1 MKYRFACRILML
13 LALAGPALAQQ
24 APPPPEFGEVIEVN
38 VVNVEVYVTD
48 KAGNPVKGLKKG
60 DFELFEDGRRVEI
73 TNFDAIDAIQV
84 EPAQMAAAP
93 AVPPP
98 QAPAAPQTPRIT
110 PEERLNLIV
119 YIDNF
124 NIRPT
129 HRAKVLQ
136 SLGHFLQ
143 KQLAPGDRVMLVTN
157 DLGRPRVRVP
167 FTNNPVTLTA
177 GLEEIGRLSAN
188 GGELDRSRRTT
199 FESIMN
205 LHRMAYETP
214 IPDFVPCDRELARIA
229 HGFAASVRS
238 EVLRTLG
245 AMKVMVNS
253 LAGIPGR
260 KALLHVSDGI
270 PLTPGEEMFQL
281 LVELCGG
288 AGMTSGFGDS
298 GSMDALPVFDARELG
313 PQAYQAASEGPLD
326 AQSYSTANEL
336 TALTAHANA
345 HQVTLYTLQ
354 ASGLMASGDADSPL
368 GDARYLQYPT
378 IRSAIQENLKGS
390 LFTLANETGGR
401 PIIDTNDFAQALTRM
416 REDFSSYYSLGY
428 SSPRQ
433 GDGRQHRIE
442 VKVRKPGLKVRH
454 RTGYRDKSSLERTAD
469 RTLAAVLH
477 GVEDNPLDITV
488 QVGEQTPAEKGQFS
502 VPLQLKI
509 PLFKLAVLNREETFE
524 GSLRLFVVTK
534 DENDGLSPL
543 RQVQVPLRIPRGQVL
558 TAMGQYYI
566 YTLTLTMPP
575 GQQQIAVAVRD
586 ELSASTSYLSR
597 SVQVGPGADGT
608 AQAARSGD

>member
-1 MKYRFACRILML
+1 MTSRFACRILIA
-13 LALAGPALAQQ
+13 LALAGPPLAAQQ
-24 APPPPEFGEVIEVN
+24 NPPPPEFGEVIEVN
-38 VVNVEVYVTD
+38 VINVEVYVTD

-60 DFELFEDGRRVEI
+60 DFELLEDGRKVEI
-73 TNFDAIDAIQV
+73 TNFDAVDR
-84 EPAQMAAAP
+84 EPAPIAASPVAP
-93 AVPPP
+93 QP
-98 QAPAAPQTPRIT
+98 QAPVAPATPQTPQIA
-110 PEERLNLIV
+110 PEEHLNLVV
-119 YIDNF
+119 YVDNF

-129 HRAKVLQ
+129 NRAKVLQ
-136 SLGHFLQ
+136 SLRNFLQ
-143 KQLAPGDRVMLVTN
+143 EQLAPGDRVMLVTN
-157 DLGRPRVRVP
+157 DLGRPRVRVS
-167 FTNNPVTLTA
+167 FTNDPAALGA
-177 GLEEIGRLSAN
+177 GLDEIGTLAAN

-199 FESIMN
+199 FETIMN
-205 LHRMAYETP
+205 LHRMAYESP
-214 IPDFVPCDRELARIA
+214 IDLVPCDRELARLA
-229 HGFAASVRS
+229 HGFAASARS

-245 AMKVMVNS
+245 AIKLMVNS

-281 LVELCGG
+281 LIELCGG
-288 AGMTSGFGDS
+288 GGATSGFGDS
-298 GSMDALPVFDARELG
+298 GSIGALPTFDARELG
-313 PQAYQAASEGPLD
+313 PQAYQAASEGPAD

-354 ASGLMASGDADSPL
+354 ASGLIAGGDADSPL
-368 GDARYLQYPT
+368 GDARYLQFPT
-378 IRSAIQENLKGS
+378 IRSTIQDNLQGS

-401 PIIDTNDFAQALTRM
+401 PIFNTNDFAKALTRM
-416 REDFSSYYSLGY
+416 REDFSSFYSLGY

-433 GDGRQHRIE
+433 GDGRQHRIA
-442 VKVRKPGLKVRH
+442 VKVKKPGLKVRH
-454 RTGYRDKSSLERTAD
+454 RTGYRDKSTLERTAD
-469 RTLAAVLH
+469 RTLAAVFH

-534 DENDGLSPL
+534 DKDGGLSPL

-575 GQQQIAVAVRD
+575 GEQQVAVAVRD
-586 ELSASTSYLSR
+586 ELAASTSFLSR
-597 SVQVGPGADGT
+597 SVRVGPGTGGPAR
-608 AQAARSGD
+608 AAGSGD

>member
-1 MKYRFACRILML
+1 MTSRFAGRILIVL
-13 LALAGPALAQQ
+13 GLAGPALAAQQ
-24 APPPPEFGEVIEVN
+24 TSPPPEFGEVIDVN
-38 VVNVEVYVTD
+38 VINVEVYVTD

-60 DFELFEDGRRVEI
+60 DFELFEDGRKVEV
-73 TNFDAIDAIQV
+73 TNFDAIDRELVQI
-84 EPAQMAAAP
+84 AAAP
-93 AVPPP
+93 VAPQPPASA
-98 QAPAAPQTPRIT
+98 APAAPQTSPIA
-110 PEERLNLIV
+110 PEERLNLVV
-119 YIDNF
+119 YVDNF
-124 NIRPT
+124 NLRPT
-129 HRAKVLQ
+129 TRAKVLQ
-136 SLGHFLQ
+136 GLRDFLQ
-143 KQLAPGDRVMLVTN
+143 KQLAPGDQVMLVTN
-157 DLGRPRVRVP
+157 DLGGPRVRVP
-167 FTNNPVTLTA
+167 FTADPATLTA
-177 GLEEIGRLSAN
+177 GLDEIGRLSAN
-188 GGELDRSRRTT
+188 GGEIDRSRRTT
-199 FESIMN
+199 FETIMN
-205 LHRMAYETP
+205 LHRMAYESP
-214 IPDFVPCDRELARIA
+214 IDLVPCDRELARLA
-229 HGFAASVRS
+229 HGFASSSRQ

-245 AMKVMVNS
+245 AMKLMVNS

-281 LVELCGG
+281 LIELCGG
-288 AGMTSGFGDS
+288 AGATSGFGDS
-298 GSMDALPVFDARELG
+298 GSIDALPTFDAREIG

-354 ASGLMASGDADSPL
+354 ASGLVAGGDADSPL
-368 GDARYLQYPT
+368 GDARYLQFPT
-378 IRSAIQENLKGS
+378 IRSTIQDNLQGS
-390 LFTLANETGGR
+390 LFALANETGGR
-401 PIIDTNDFAQALTRM
+401 PLFNTNDFAQALTRM
-416 REDFSSYYSLGY
+416 REDFSSFYSLGY

-442 VKVRKPGLKVRH
+442 VKVKKPGLRVRH

-488 QVGEQTPAEKGQFS
+488 QIGEQTPADKGQFS

-534 DENDGLSPL
+534 DKDGGLSPL

-558 TAMGQYYI
+558 TAMGQYYV

-575 GQQQIAVAVRD
+575 GEQQVAVAVRD
-586 ELSASTSYLSR
+586 ELAASTSFLSR
-597 SVQVGPGADGT
+597 SVQVGPGTGGAV
-608 AQAARSGD
+608 QAAGSRD

>member
-1 MKYRFACRILML
+1 MTSRFACRILI
-13 LALAGPALAQQ
+13 ALGLVGPALAAQQ
-24 APPPPEFGEVIEVN
+24 TSPPPEFGEVIEVN

-48 KAGNPVKGLKKG
+48 KAGNPVKGLKRG
-60 DFELFEDGRRVEI
+60 DFELFEDGRKVEV
-73 TNFDAIDAIQV
+73 TNFEAIDRELVQI
-84 EPAQMAAAP
+84 AAAP
-93 AVPPP
+93 NAP
-98 QAPAAPQTPRIT
+98 QMPASAAPAAPQTPQT
-110 PEERLNLIV
+110 APEERLNLIV
-119 YIDNF
+119 YVDNF

-129 HRAKVLQ
+129 NRAKVLQ
-136 SLGHFLQ
+136 SLQDFLQ
-143 KQLAPGDRVMLVTN
+143 GQLAPGDRVMLVTN

-167 FTNNPVTLTA
+167 FTADPAVLTA
-177 GLEEIGRLSAN
+177 GLDEIGRLSAN
-188 GGELDRSRRTT
+188 GGEIDRSRRTT
-199 FESIMN
+199 FEAIMN

-214 IPDFVPCDRELARIA
+214 IDLVPCDRELARLA

-245 AMKVMVNS
+245 AMKLMVNS

-281 LVELCGG
+281 LIELCGG
-288 AGMTSGFGDS
+288 AGATSGFGDS
-298 GSMDALPVFDARELG
+298 GSIDALPTFDAREIG
-313 PQAYQAASEGPLD
+313 PQAYQAASEGPAD

-354 ASGLMASGDADSPL
+354 ASGLIAGGDADSPL
-368 GDARYLQYPT
+368 GDARYLQFPT
-378 IRSAIQENLKGS
+378 IRSTIQDNLQGS

-401 PIIDTNDFAQALTRM
+401 PIFNTNDFSQALTRM

-477 GVEDNPLDITV
+477 GVEDNPLDVTV
-488 QVGEQTPAEKGQFS
+488 QIGEQTLAEKGQ
-502 VPLQLKI
+502 
-509 PLFKLAVLNREETFE
+509 
-524 GSLRLFVVTK
+524 
-534 DENDGLSPL
+534 
-543 RQVQVPLRIPRGQVL
+543 
-558 TAMGQYYI
+558 
-566 YTLTLTMPP
+566 
-575 GQQQIAVAVRD
+575 
-586 ELSASTSYLSR
+586 
-597 SVQVGPGADGT
+597 
-608 AQAARSGD
+608 